1 MPRRTSA
8 GHCDVD
14 VLPGPRVRALTLLS
28 QDRYSRAVCCAL
40 LLVTAWGAVA
50 CGSTAT
56 SSNVGPSP
64 SKCAATATTNPST
77 FPAAGGSGE
86 LVVSSA
92 RECAWSA
99 SSPDAWIALVP
110 PTDGQGNGKVR
121 YTVSPNPAGSTRRG
135 SLVLGSQ
142 STAITQE
149 PAACRFGFDP
159 ASFDLASGERSASI
173 GVQVAAG
180 CVWTARSTA
189 SWIDILEGAQGN
201 GPGRL
206 TFRVSSNTA
215 QQPRSGSLEIAGLR
229 VEVRQGAD
237 GVGLPGLPACSY
249 ALQPTGAD
257 IGPAASD
264 GTVSVQTD
272 AGCAWTAVPDQPW
285 VTVMTPGGT
294 GPGNVQYHASANA
307 TSSARTGQIDVNGSV
322 FSLQQRGCTYTV
334 QPTAASIPAWGGTG
348 RIDVRTQAP
357 CAWTADTRA
366 SWIAITSSRTGQGN
380 GSATYDVA
388 PNTRL
393 GTRTDV
399 ISVAGQDVTITQ
411 DGATSITGGLH
422 SVAGSCPNKRFI
434 VHGQRIRTT
443 SSTDYEG
450 GTCGDLRDGVMI
462 RVKGIIGSDDVLTAI
477 EVDFM

>member
-1 MPRRTSA
+1 MPAHASSSSQ
-8 GHCDVD
+8 
-14 VLPGPRVRALTLLS
+14 PG
-28 QDRYSRAVCCAL
+28 YSRAVWCAL
-40 LLVTAWGAVA
+40 LLVTAGGAVA
-50 CGSTAT
+50 CGSTT
-56 SSNVGPSP
+56 TDSSVGPSP

-77 FPAAGGSGE
+77 FPATGGSGE

-121 YTVSPNPAGSTRRG
+121 YTVSPNPAASTRRG

-142 STAITQE
+142 ATAITQE
-149 PAACRFGFDP
+149 AAACRFAVDP
-159 ASFDLASGERSASI
+159 GSFELGAGERTASV

-180 CVWTARSTA
+180 CAWTARATA

-229 VEVRQGAD
+229 VEVRQSAD
-237 GVGLPGLPACSY
+237 AVGLPPCSY
-249 ALQPTGAD
+249 ALQPTSAD
-257 IGPAASD
+257 TGPAASD
-264 GTVSVQTD
+264 GTVSVQTE
-272 AGCAWTAVPDQPW
+272 AGCTWTAVADQPW
-285 VTVMTPGGT
+285 MTVVTPSGT
-294 GPGNVQYHASANA
+294 GAGNVQYHVSANA
-307 TSSARTGQIDVNGSV
+307 TGSARTGQIAVNGSV

-357 CAWTADTRA
+357 CAWTADTPA
-366 SWIAITSSRTGQGN
+366 SWITITSSRTGQGN
-380 GSATYDVA
+380 GSPTYAVA

-399 ISVAGQDVTITQ
+399 ISIAGQDVTITQ
-411 DGATSITGGLH
+411 DGATSITGGMH
-422 SVAGSCPNKRFI
+422 SVGGSCPNKRFI
-434 VHGQRIRTT
+434 VHGQRVRTT

-450 GTCGDLRDGVMI
+450 GTCGGLGDGTMI

>member
-1 MPRRTSA
+1 MPAHASTSSHH
-8 GHCDVD
+8 G
-14 VLPGPRVRALTLLS
+14 
-28 QDRYSRAVCCAL
+28 YSRAIWCAL
-40 LLVTAWGAVA
+40 LLVAAGGAVA

-56 SSNVGPSP
+56 NSSVGPSP

-77 FPAAGGSGE
+77 FPATGGSGE

-99 SSPDAWIALVP
+99 SSSDAWIALVP

-121 YTVSPNPAGSTRRG
+121 YTVSPNPAASTRRG

-142 STAITQE
+142 SMAISQE
-149 PAACRFGFDP
+149 PAACRFALDP
-159 ASFDLASGERSASI
+159 ASFELGAGERTASVA
-173 GVQVAAG
+173 VQVAAG
-180 CVWTARSTA
+180 CAWTARATA

-201 GPGRL
+201 GAGRL

-215 QQPRSGSLEIAGLR
+215 PQPRSGSLEIAGLR
-229 VEVRQGAD
+229 VEVRQGAE
-237 GVGLPGLPACSY
+237 GQEGEGRLCSY
-249 ALQPTGAD
+249 ELQPANAD
-257 IGPAASD
+257 TGPAASD

-285 VTVMTPGGT
+285 VTAVTANGT
-294 GPGNVQYHASANA
+294 GPGNIQYHVSAN
-307 TSSARTGQIDVNGSV
+307 TTVSARTGQIAVNGKV
-322 FSLQQRGCTYTV
+322 FSLRQRGCTYTV

-357 CAWTADTRA
+357 CAWTADTLA
-366 SWIAITSSRTGQGN
+366 LWITITSSRSGQGN
-380 GSATYDVA
+380 GSPTYAVA
-388 PNTRL
+388 PNTRI

-399 ISVAGQDVTITQ
+399 ISIAGQDVTITQ
-411 DGATSITGGLH
+411 DGATSITGRLH

-434 VHGQRIRTT
+434 VHGQRVRTT

-450 GTCGDLRDGVMI
+450 ATCGGVDDGAMI

>member
-1 MPRRTSA
+1 MMPAHACESSE
-8 GHCDVD
+8 H
-14 VLPGPRVRALTLLS
+14 
-28 QDRYSRAVCCAL
+28 RYSLAVRFAV
-40 LLVTAWGAVA
+40 LLVSVGAA
-50 CGSTAT
+50 IGCGSTET

-64 SKCAATATTNPST
+64 SKCAATASTNPST
-77 FPAAGGSGE
+77 FPATGGSGE

-110 PTDGQGNGKVR
+110 PTDGQGDGKVR
-121 YTVSPNPAGSTRRG
+121 YTVSPNPAASTRRG
-135 SLVLGSQ
+135 SLMLGSQ

-149 PAACRFGFDP
+149 AAACRFALDP
-159 ASFDLASGERSASI
+159 ASFELGGGERTAI
-173 GVQVAAG
+173 VGVQVAAG
-180 CVWTARSTA
+180 CAWTARATA
-189 SWIDILEGAQGN
+189 SWIDIVEGSQGN

-206 TFRVSSNTA
+206 TFRVSSNPA

-229 VEVRQGAD
+229 VEVRQGAQGTE
-237 GVGLPGLPACSY
+237 GVLCNY
-249 ALQPTGAD
+249 ALQPASAD
-257 IGPAASD
+257 TGPAASD

-272 AGCAWTAVPDQPW
+272 AGCAWTAVPDQTW
-285 VTVMTPGGT
+285 MTVVTPSGT
-294 GPGNVQYHASANA
+294 GPGNVQYHVSANA
-307 TSSARTGQIDVNGSV
+307 TASARTGQIAVNGSV

-334 QPTAASIPAWGGTG
+334 QPTAASIPAWGGSG

-357 CAWTADTRA
+357 CPWTADTPA
-366 SWIAITSSRTGQGN
+366 SWITITSSSTGQGN

-399 ISVAGQDVTITQ
+399 ISIAGQDVTITQ
-411 DGATSITGGLH
+411 AGATSITGGVH
-422 SVAGSCPNKRFI
+422 SVRGSCPDKRFV
-434 VHGQRIRTT
+434 VHGQRVRTT

-450 GTCGDLRDGVMI
+450 GTCGGLRDGTMI